1 MVCRNISIL
10 LVILLLAGAK
20 GFTQSGDRRLGDQE
34 FKQLNFARAI
44 VAYEKAP
51 DKNLRAYRNLA
62 ECYLLAGKLEHARHC
77 LEKVCESSQRTAEDL
92 WDYAQVQMRLQE
104 YDDAIYT
111 LQSFVNRAPR
121 DSRAKAYKN
130 AGDFPE
136 ILTETKGNYSIG
148 YLPFNT
154 HEQDFGAAMLGKQLV
169 FASTRK
175 PFSPIVREWN
185 GNKRDFLNIYTVNP
199 YDKKSQPKYF
209 DKRFNGRFNEGPI
222 AFSGNGKVCAITR
235 TNYKLKDAKGMR
247 NLALYLTEH
256 DGKKWLEQEPFP
268 FNDSTSSLGH
278 ASLNRD
284 GTVIYFAS
292 DMPGGRGGTD
302 IWTSKMVEGKW
313 QKPVPVYSVNTEGD
327 EMFPYYLEKTGI
339 LLFASDGHVGL
350 GGLDI
355 FAAKQRGDQYVK
367 IRNMG
372 APVNTSSD
380 DFGLLMDSKMRQG
393 FFTSNRPAPSAAK
406 KKTDPRDSL
415 FLVHDDDLYWLKCKV
430 PFEFGKTIYGT
441 VWDEGNRPLEG
452 ADLVLLDSNQK
463 PVKTAT
469 TGENGAYEFPVRK
482 AGKYSVKSVKKL
494 YFDTRKSVKVRA
506 KDDDLKLDLGMKR
519 DPNISIR
526 LVISNS
532 EDAQP
537 MKDVN
542 LEIKNLITGDTI
554 RYITP
559 SNGEFFLRMPE
570 KRLHDSL
577 SMEFKVLKDEHLT
590 KTVIYS
596 TRLEKFGNY
605 DIHKARVENRFLDF
619 SMKKKTI
626 GDDLALQL
634 GVFPYYYEIDS
645 LAEAKT
651 AIEPGVTKELQPI
664 VQAML
669 DNPGLKIEVINH
681 TDCRGSAS
689 ENLRLSQRRAEAIA
703 TYIRSRISDGKS
715 RVRSSGVGE
724 GTSKSGCSCD
734 APGGSNCNDTDY
746 QIDRRTEFIITGI

>member
-1 MVCRNISIL
+1 MAIRIIVIHLVSL
-10 LVILLLAGAK
+10 LFAG
-20 GFTQSGDRRLGDQE
+20 GIVWGQSGDRRLGDQE
-34 FKQLNFARAI
+34 FKQLNYARAI

-62 ECYLLAGKLEHARHC
+62 ECYLLAGKLENARYC
-77 LEKVCESSQRTAEDL
+77 LEKVCESSQRTASDL
-92 WDYAQVQMRLQE
+92 WDFAQIQMRLQE
-104 YDDAIYT
+104 YEDARNT
-111 LQSFVNRAPR
+111 LQAFVNRAPR

-136 ILTETKGNYSIG
+136 TLTESRGNYAIR
-148 YLPFNT
+148 YLPFNS
-154 HEQDFGAAMLGKQLV
+154 HEQDFGAAMYQKQLV
-169 FASTRK
+169 FTSTRR

-185 GNKRDFLNIYTVNP
+185 GNQRDFLNIYIVNP
-199 YDKKSQPKYF
+199 YQGESQPKYF
-209 DKRFNGRFNEGPI
+209 DKQFNGRFNEGPI
-222 AFSGNGKVCAITR
+222 AFSGDGKVCAITR
-235 TNYKLKDAKGMR
+235 TNYEKKDANGMR

-256 DGKKWLEQEPFP
+256 DGKKWRKPEPFP
-268 FNDSTSSLGH
+268 FNDSTWSVGH
-278 ASLNRD
+278 ASLNED
-284 GTVIYFAS
+284 GTVMYFVS

-302 IWTSKMVEGKW
+302 IWTSQMIEGKW
-313 QKPVPVYSVNTEGD
+313 EKPTPVYSVNTEAD
-327 EMFPYYLEKTGI
+327 EMFPCYLEEPGV

-355 FAAKQRGDQYVK
+355 FAAKRRGEQYVK

-372 APVNTSSD
+372 APINSSSD
-380 DFGLLMDSKMRQG
+380 DFGLWMSGRMSSG
-393 FFTSNRPAPSAAK
+393 FFTSTRPAPSAAIK
-406 KKTDPRDSL
+406 KINPRDSL
-415 FLVHDDDLYWLKCKV
+415 LFLADDDLYWMKCVV

-441 VWDEGNRPLEG
+441 VWEGVLPLEG
-452 ADLVLLDSNQK
+452 VDLVLLDSNQQ

-482 AGKYSVKSVKKL
+482 AGRYSIKSTKEL
-494 YFDTRKSVKVRA
+494 YFDTRESVTVLA
-506 KDDDLKLDLGMKR
+506 ADEDIELDLGMKR

-537 MKDVN
+537 LPGVN
-542 LEIKNLITGDTI
+542 LEIKNLLTGDTI
-554 RYITP
+554 QYLTP
-559 SNGEFFLRMPE
+559 SNGEFFLRMPQ

-577 SMEFKVLKDEHLT
+577 SMEFKVMKAEHLT
-590 KTVIYS
+590 KTVTYS
-596 TRLEKFGNY
+596 TRLDDFGNY
-605 DIHKARVENRFLDF
+605 DIHKARVDNRFLDF

-645 LAEAKT
+645 LSEVKT
-651 AIEPGVTKELQPI
+651 AIEPAITKELQPI

-681 TDCRGSAS
+681 TDCRGSTA
-689 ENLRLSQRRAEAIA
+689 ENLKLSQKRAQSIA
-703 TYIRSRISDGKS
+703 TYIRDRISDGKN
-715 RVRSSGVGE
+715 RVKSSGAGE
-724 GTSKSGCSCD
+724 AALKSGCSCD
-734 APGGSNCNDTDY
+734 APGGGNCNKTDY